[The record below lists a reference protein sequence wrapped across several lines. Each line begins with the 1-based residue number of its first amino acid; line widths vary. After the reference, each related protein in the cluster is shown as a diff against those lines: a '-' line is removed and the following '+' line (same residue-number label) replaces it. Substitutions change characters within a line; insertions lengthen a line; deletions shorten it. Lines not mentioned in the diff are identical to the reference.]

1 MLTTA
6 HLQTKD
12 QILSNSYS
20 LIDTP
25 YTSFLTRKAHSI
37 PKLSVLL
44 LHTIVSIFQLCE
56 HLLTQ
61 SEAFLLILTFIKWVE
76 KKEREENKGDE
87 ENIPPSQENES
98 KPKCTAMT

>member
-6 HLQTKD
+6 RLQTKD

-20 LIDTP
+20 LIDAP
-25 YTSFLTRKAHSI
+25 YSSFLTRKAHSI

-44 LHTIVSIFQLCE
+44 LHTIVSLSQLCE

-61 SEAFLLILTFIKWVE
+61 SKAFLLIPTFIKWVE
-76 KKEREENKGDE
+76 KEEREENKEDE
-87 ENIPPSQENES
+87 ENILPSQKNKSE
-98 KPKCTAMT
+98 PKRTITT